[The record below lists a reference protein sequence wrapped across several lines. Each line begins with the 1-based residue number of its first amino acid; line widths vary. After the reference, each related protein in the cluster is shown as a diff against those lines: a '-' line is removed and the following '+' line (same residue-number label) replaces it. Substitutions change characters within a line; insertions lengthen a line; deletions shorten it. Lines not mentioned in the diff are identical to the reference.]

1 MYSQTTTN
9 ISCLQHFLTNY
20 LEKNKFLKLVDANST
35 FVDVKSITQLG
46 VGIFCQ
52 CEIIELERL
61 LKLQILHL
69 LQARSSLTFRQLW
82 SVDSLWNTYMTWQ
95 EHTAKCTVQ
104 ISTQN
109 TAQSFGQFGQMV
121 ECSFK
126 N

>member
-20 LEKNKFLKLVDANST
+20 LEKNKFLKLADANST

-82 SVDSLWNTYMTWQ
+82 SVDSL
-95 EHTAKCTVQ
+95 
-104 ISTQN
+104 
-109 TAQSFGQFGQMV
+109 
-121 ECSFK
+121 
-126 N
+126 